1 MKIIKKIF
9 NDALLIEPKKFHDER
24 GFFYE
29 HYNKKIFNNLLGK
42 EIDFVQD
49 NFSLSYKGVFRG
61 IHYQKK
67 PYAQAKLVSVSHGAV
82 IDYIVDL
89 REDSE
94 SYLKWKKFTLSDKNG
109 YQLWIP
115 EGFGHGFLAISDT
128 VHFLY
133 KTTEF
138 YNKSSEECIKWND
151 PKIGLKFDVNFDILV
166 SDKDQEGKLL

>member
-1 MKIIKKIF
+1 MNIIKRIF
-9 NDALLIEPKKFHDER
+9 NDALLIQPKKFHDER

-29 HYNKKIFNNLLGK
+29 HYNKKIFDNLLGK
-42 EIDFVQD
+42 KIDFVQD

-67 PYAQAKLVSVSHGAV
+67 PYAQGKLVSVSHGAV
-82 IDYIVDL
+82 VDYIVDL

-94 SYLKWKKFTLSDKNG
+94 SYLKWERFTLSDKNG

-115 EGFGHGFLAISDT
+115 EGFGHGFLAISDI
-128 VHFLY
+128 VHFSY

-138 YNKSSEECIKWND
+138 YNKSSEETIKWND
-151 PKIGLKFDVNFDILV
+151 PKIDLKFDVDFTILK
-166 SDKDQEGKLL
+166 SNKDQQGKLL